1 MEVQFVNT
9 SQSPYR
15 RIPLSR
21 WLVAIALSCTSAV
34 ADGMPV
40 TASNIPSLPH
50 HDLPAQAAVPGAI
63 YKVDTRDKVLA
74 LTFDISWGEKA
85 PGPILDILKQKHLT
99 KATFFL
105 SGPWVAHHQ
114 EIAKRIKAMGFEIG
128 SHGYAHKNYSEQS
141 DGWIRGQVDKAER
154 AIRDTLDVKTT
165 LIRTPNG
172 DFDKRALTILHRMGY
187 RVIQWNTDSLDWM
200 NPGVENIRQRVLAR
214 AVPGDIILMHASD
227 SCKQTHLALPAIID
241 GLRAKGFHFAT
252 VSELIA
258 GASIKTAIQ

>member
-1 MEVQFVNT
+1 MKTLQP
-9 SQSPYR
+9 QHR
-15 RIPLSR
+15 RTLLSR
-21 WLVAIALSCTSAV
+21 WLAAV
-34 ADGMPV
+34 ALACVSVAAGSPAAMA
-40 TASNIPSLPH
+40 TGGKPH
-50 HDLPAQAAVPGAI
+50 LQHGAPGQSAGPGAI
-63 YKVDTRDKVLA
+63 YKVDTRDRVVA
-74 LTFDISWGEKA
+74 LTFDISWGERA
-85 PGPILDILKQKHLT
+85 PGPILDILHQKNVT

-114 EIAKRIKAMGFEIG
+114 EIARRIKKMGFEIG
-128 SHGYAHKNYSEQS
+128 SHGYAHKNYSEQT
-141 DGWIRGQVDKAER
+141 DGWIRSQVDKADR

-172 DFDKRALTILHRMGY
+172 DFDKRVLTTLHRMSY
-187 RVIQWNTDSLDWM
+187 SVIQWNTDSLDWM
-200 NPGVENIRQRVLAR
+200 NPGVENIKQRVLTR

-258 GASIKTAIQ
+258 GASVRTSVQ